1 MGVQECHG
9 KEEVGV
15 FVHFSAIQPLRG
27 KANTVDYVESSPAGP
42 GCKGMIFVLT
52 AAEDA

>member
-1 MGVQECHG
+1 MQECHG

-15 FVHFSAIQPLRG
+15 FVRFSAAQALRG
-27 KANTVDYVESSPAGP
+27 KANTVDYVESLPAGS
-42 GCKGMIFVLT
+42 GCRGMISVLT